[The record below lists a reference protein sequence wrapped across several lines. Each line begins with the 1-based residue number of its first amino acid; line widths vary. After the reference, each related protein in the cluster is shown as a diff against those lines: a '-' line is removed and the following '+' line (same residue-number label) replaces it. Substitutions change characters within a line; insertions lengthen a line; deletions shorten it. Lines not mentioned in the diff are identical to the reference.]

1 MKIAVTSRTEQS
13 IFRRVGSGGTPK
25 ERIKNQNDGSSQRLL
40 KDFSSVTDLRCL
52 KKHIKTVHEN
62 RRNITNRVHFVALAA
77 GELPKSARNDAEN
90 HQRLVKDFRDVTP
103 KTIDFRA
110 LPEYISSRWQRGN
123 PKT

>member
-25 ERIKNQNDGSSQRLL
+25 ERIKTQNDGSSQRLL

-62 RRNITNRVHFVALAA
+62 RRNIGAYFVALAA
-77 GELPKSARNDAEN
+77 GELQRARKN
-90 HQRLVKDFRDVTP
+90 QRLLKDFSSVTEMSEE
-103 KTIDFRA
+103 TH
-110 LPEYISSRWQRGN
+110 
-123 PKT
+123 

>member
-25 ERIKNQNDGSSQRLL
+25 ERIKTQNDGSSQRLL

-62 RRNITNRVHFVALAA
+62 RRNIAVVV
-77 GELPKSARNDAEN
+77 EN
-90 HQRLVKDFRDVTP
+90 HQRLLKDFRDAT
-103 KTIDFRA
+103 A
-110 LPEYISSRWQRGN
+110 
-123 PKT
+123 